1 MVGADAVVV
10 DISKIAISDESPKIM
25 EGIADWLTAYSDP
38 LILNKAFARWLRIKP
53 LDAPHWR
60 EDLLIAMK
68 GAPDGVV
75 LPKTSGPDQIRT
87 LASELYEVEQKLGL
101 KHNSTKIIPQIGE
114 TARAA
119 LTMSD
124 LTRDPQPRLTGFAW
138 NADNVARAL
147 GATRTHDKDGNWT
160 DSMRHVRATTLFLAK
175 AMGVM
180 AIETSASNP
189 RDVEAGIAEARAA
202 KHDGFTGVSAVHP
215 RQISA
220 INQAFSL
227 SAQERAEAEAI
238 IGLFAT
244 NPGVKTVEHEGKRL
258 DQKDLAQMK
267 EVRALGC

>member
-1 MVGADAVVV
+1 MVGADVVVV
-10 DISKIAISDESPKIM
+10 DISKIAVSDESPKIM
-25 EGIADWLTAYSDP
+25 EGIADWLTTYSDP

-75 LPKTSGPDQIRT
+75 LPKTTGPDQIRT

-114 TARAA
+114 TPRAA
-119 LTMSD
+119 LTMGD

-138 NADNVARAL
+138 NAENVVRSL
-147 GATRTHDKDGNWT
+147 GATRSRDEHGNWT
-160 DSMRHVRATTLFLAK
+160 DAMRHVRASTLFLAK

-180 AIETSASNP
+180 AIETSTSNP
-189 RDVEAGIAEARAA
+189 RDVEIGIAEARAA
-202 KHDGFTGVSAVHP
+202 KQDGFTGVSAIHP
-215 RQISA
+215 RQVSA

-227 SAQERAEAEAI
+227 SAEERAEAEAI

-244 NPGVKTVEHEGKRL
+244 NPGVKTVEHQGERL
-258 DQKDLAQMK
+258 DHSDLDEAKKM
-267 EVRALGC
+267 RALG